1 MLRIFFILN
10 FYNLS
15 TVCYSWY
22 IYKMHIRLKFLPRR
36 LVPIYLRD
44 LLGTDA
50 LFRMQQRDILKAA
63 EIVKKT
69 MNRVFAQGKLNSL
82 CRLRLNKILRALK
95 KQYLLNMLVYIIARN
110 PRTAIERQTFKRF
123 TAQF

>member
-1 MLRIFFILN
+1 M
-10 FYNLS
+10 
-15 TVCYSWY
+15 
-22 IYKMHIRLKFLPRR
+22 FLPRR
-36 LVPIYLRD
+36 LVPIYLRG

-69 MNRVFAQGKLNSL
+69 MNRLFAQGKLNSL

-95 KQYLLNMLVYIIARN
+95 KQYLLNMLVYIPARN
-110 PRTAIERQTFKRF
+110 PRIAIEWQTFKRF
-123 TAQF
+123 IAQFCLVGEGYLSVTLSSRLRFKTEDDLHR

>member
-1 MLRIFFILN
+1 MP
-10 FYNLS
+10 
-15 TVCYSWY
+15 
-22 IYKMHIRLKFLPRR
+22 IRLKFLPRR

-69 MNRVFAQGKLNSL
+69 MNRLFAQGKLNSL

-95 KQYLLNMLVYIIARN
+95 KQYLLNMLVYIPARN
-110 PRTAIERQTFKRF
+110 PRIAIKRQTFKRF